1 MLQAPGKLQDPIL
14 IIGGAGEVGRW
25 VSRFLREWH
34 PDLPLLI
41 GGRNEQRALQ
51 AASAVDGASA
61 VAVDLTA
68 PALGLGNLRVSAVAT
83 LFTDETGAALRWAQQ
98 TGAGHVNISPSI
110 GELGLEVASFIQ
122 MPTAA
127 PVVLGTEWLVGA
139 TSVPS
144 LFLAQEFGHLE
155 RIHIEAIL
163 DEQDAFGPAANA
175 DFERQMYAGAAA
187 LIRRAGAWR
196 WCKGDE
202 TSSKVCAVDG
212 TEIDANI
219 FSPNDVLLLANAT
232 GSPDVRFDLAIGESS
247 TRRKGEPVSTEII
260 INLFGLDYAGLQ
272 LRKRHAIVHPG
283 GQMPLTGLGV
293 ALVLERLAGL
303 VAEKPKPGLYFPA
316 QLIDHSTYFERLR
329 ASGGEVIELEPIQH
343 APQVSIKHNLEQKN
357 ESP

>member
-1 MLQAPGKLQDPIL
+1 MLQALGKPQDPIL

-25 VSRFLREWH
+25 VTRFLRKWH

-41 GGRNEQRALQ
+41 GGRNEQRAKQ
-51 AASAVDGASA
+51 AAAAVDGASA
-61 VAVDLTA
+61 VTVDLTT
-68 PALGLGNLRVSAVAT
+68 PDLGIGEPRVSAVAT

-98 TGAGHVNISPSI
+98 KRAGHINISPSI
-110 GELGLEVASFIQ
+110 SELGLEAATF
-122 MPTAA
+122 MHKPAAA

-139 TSVPS
+139 ASVPS
-144 LFLAQEFGHLE
+144 LIFAQKFGRLE

-163 DEQDAFGPAANA
+163 DEKDAFGPAANA

-187 LIRRAGAWR
+187 LFRRSGAWR
-196 WCKGDE
+196 WCSGDE
-202 TSSKVCAVDG
+202 TRSTVRAVDR
-212 TEIDANI
+212 TEIEANM

-232 GSPDVRFDLAIGESS
+232 GAPDVRFDLAIGASS
-247 TRRKGEPVSTEII
+247 TRRKGGPVSTEII
-260 INLFGLDYAGLQ
+260 VNLSGLDHAGQQ

-303 VAEKPKPGLYFPA
+303 AGDTLRPGLYFPA

-343 APQVSIKHNLEQKN
+343 AAQVSDQA
-357 ESP
+357 